1 VQKLAHHGL
10 LLDSGSVT
18 HRDSLSG
25 WRYWALAAL
34 LGVAMAVAAGW
45 IAGNRTRETLVS
57 GARTNAQLRAAL
69 LDSEIARFRLLPLA
83 LGDDRD
89 VAATLAGAPPR
100 ALNAKLESLARTTG
114 AAAIYVIGADG
125 RTRAAS
131 NWRTP
136 RSFVGSDYRF
146 RRYFREAITRGEASQ
161 FALGTVSRHS
171 GLYLARRT
179 PLNGV
184 IVVKLEFDAIEAAWR
199 RAGGDTYV
207 EDPAGL
213 VLVASDPGLRFAVA
227 RPILPAVL
235 AALRREAALPESS
248 APVLLPPARGDLIEA
263 RVPTSQSGW
272 TLALRRTVGP
282 AVATAQRTAGL
293 GALMAVLALALL
305 LWGLRQRATQR
316 QRRTSELETA
326 VAERTAELR
335 REIEERAALEA
346 RAADLREGLRQA
358 NRLATLGQ
366 VTASVAHETAQ
377 PVAAIRTYAE
387 TSVQLL
393 EHGATDMVRDNLE
406 TIRRLSDRIGAVTA
420 QLRGF
425 SRRQPGEVRP
435 LPLAEVLDG
444 ALLILKEQ
452 LRSVRLERPV
462 IGGHLLVMGG
472 RVRLEQ
478 VFVNLLQNAAE
489 ALAGRPDP
497 TITIRVTLRDGL
509 VWVRIQDNGPGIAPD
524 IAARLFTPFA
534 TSRSNG
540 LGLGLVIAS
549 DIMTDLGGSLRWL
562 PEEGGACFE
571 LELRRA

>member
-1 VQKLAHHGL
+1 M
-10 LLDSGSVT
+10 VT
-18 HRDSLSG
+18 HRESLSG
-25 WRYWALAAL
+25 WRYGVFAAL
-34 LGVAMAVAAGW
+34 LGVAIALAAGW
-45 IAGNRTRETLVS
+45 IAGQRTRTALAA
-57 GARTNAQLRAAL
+57 GARTNAQLRASL

-100 ALNAKLESLARTTG
+100 ALNEKLESLARTTG
-114 AAAIYVIGADG
+114 AAAIYVIDGDG

-136 RSFVGSDYRF
+136 QSFVGSDYRF
-146 RRYFREAITRGEASQ
+146 RRYFREASIRGEASQ

-263 RVPTSQSGW
+263 RVPTSQPGW
-272 TLALRRTVGP
+272 TLALRRAVGP
-282 AVATAQRTAGL
+282 AVAAAQRFAAL
-293 GALMAVLALALL
+293 GTLMAVLALALL
-305 LWGLRQRATQR
+305 FWGLRQRATQR
-316 QRRTSELETA
+316 QRRTSELEAA
-326 VAERTAELR
+326 VAERTAELL
-335 REIEERAALEA
+335 REIEERAAIEA

-393 EHGATDMVRDNLE
+393 DQGANGMVRDNLE
-406 TIRRLSDRIGAVTA
+406 TIRRFSDRIGSVTA

-452 LRSVRLERPV
+452 LRGVRLERPA
-462 IGGHLLVMGG
+462 IGAQLLVLGG

-489 ALAGRPDP
+489 ALAGCPEP
-497 TITIRVTLRDGL
+497 SITIRVTLGDGL
-509 VWVRIQDNGPGIAPD
+509 VWVRIQDNGPGIAAD

-549 DIMTDLGGSLRWL
+549 DIMTELGGSLRWL
-562 PEEGGACFE
+562 AGEPGACFE
-571 LELRRA
+571 LELRRP

>member
-1 VQKLAHHGL
+1 M
-10 LLDSGSVT
+10 T
-18 HRDSLSG
+18 HRDSHSA

-34 LGVAMAVAAGW
+34 LGLAVALVAGW
-45 IAGNRTRETLVS
+45 IAESRTRDTLVS
-57 GARTNAQLRAAL
+57 GTRTNAQLRAAL

-100 ALNAKLESLARTTG
+100 ALNEKLESLARTTG

-131 NWRTP
+131 NWRTLQ
-136 RSFVGSDYRF
+136 SFVGSDYRF
-146 RRYFREAITRGEASQ
+146 RRYFREATSRGEASQ

-179 PLNGV
+179 PTNGV

-263 RVPTSQSGW
+263 RVPTSQPGW
-272 TLALRRTVGP
+272 TLALRRAVGP
-282 AVATAQRTAGL
+282 AVAAAQRTAGL
-293 GALMAVLALALL
+293 GALMAVLALAALV
-305 LWGLRQRATQR
+305 WGLRQRATQR
-316 QRRTSELETA
+316 QRRTSELEVA

-393 EHGATDMVRDNLE
+393 AQGATDMVRDNLE

-452 LRSVRLERPV
+452 LRTVRLERPT
-462 IGGHLLVMGG
+462 IGSHLLVMGG

-497 TITIRVTLRDGL
+497 TITIRTTLADGL

-562 PEEGGACFE
+562 PDESGACFE

>member
-1 VQKLAHHGL
+1 VQKLAHRRAL
-10 LLDSGSVT
+10 ADSEAVT
-18 HRDSLSG
+18 RRDSFSG

-34 LGVAMAVAAGW
+34 LGAAVAMAAGW
-45 IAGNRTRETLVS
+45 IAGNRTRDTLVA

-89 VAATLAGAPPR
+89 VAATLAGAPAG

-131 NWRTP
+131 NWRSP
-136 RSFVGSDYRF
+136 QSFVGSDYRF
-146 RRYFREAITRGEASQ
+146 RRYFREASSRGEASQ

-235 AALRREAALPESS
+235 AALRRDAALPEGS
-248 APVLLPPARGDLIEA
+248 APVLLPAARGDLIEA
-263 RVPTSQSGW
+263 RVPTSQPGW
-272 TLALRRTVGP
+272 TLALRRAVGP

-316 QRRTSELETA
+316 QRRTSELEVA

-366 VTASVAHETAQ
+366 VTASVAHENAQ

-406 TIRRLSDRIGAVTA
+406 TIRRLSDRIGSVTA

-452 LRSVRLERPV
+452 LRNVRLERPT
-462 IGGHLLVMGG
+462 IGSHLLVMGG

-489 ALAGRPDP
+489 ALAGRSDP
-497 TITIRVTLRDGL
+497 TITIRTTLADGL

-549 DIMTDLGGSLRWL
+549 DIMTELGGSLRWL
-562 PEEGGACFE
+562 PDEGGACFE

>member
-1 VQKLAHHGL
+1 VQKLAHHDL
-10 LLDSGSVT
+10 LSDSGLVT
-18 HRDSLSG
+18 HPDSLSG

-136 RSFVGSDYRF
+136 QSFVGSDYRF
-146 RRYFREAITRGEASQ
+146 RRYFREASTRGEASQ

-248 APVLLPPARGDLIEA
+248 APVLLPPARDDLIEA
-263 RVPTSQSGW
+263 RVPTSQPGW
-272 TLALRRTVGP
+272 TLALRRMVGP

-305 LWGLRQRATQR
+305 VWGLRQRATQR

-393 EHGATDMVRDNLE
+393 AQGATEMVRDNLE

-497 TITIRVTLRDGL
+497 TITIRVTLSDGL

-562 PEEGGACFE
+562 PDEGGACFE